1 MLTCIIIDDEQH
13 AIDLLKS
20 YIEKISFLTLKG
32 TFNNPLSAIPETDV
46 DIIFIDMHMP
56 QLSGMDF
63 IKLIRGKAKIIITSA
78 FPEYALESFEYEV
91 LDYLLKPISFD
102 RFLKAVQKAMN
113 QLAFAEE
120 DMQAKKHKNY
130 IVVKTDAKNKL
141 QKIELDEVV
150 YIEGMKNY
158 VTIHK
163 DQQQIMT
170 LLNMKDLESSLPRDQ
185 FIRVHKSYIISVD
198 KIKIIEGNQV
208 FLKGVKES
216 IPLSETYKQAFFD
229 LLKLTILGNKKPI

>member
-56 QLSGMDF
+56 QLSGMEF

-198 KIKIIEGNQV
+198 KIKIIEGNQI

-229 LLKLTILGNKKPI
+229 LLKQTILGNKKPI

>member
-32 TFNNPLSAIPETDV
+32 AFNNPLSAIPETDV

>member
-63 IKLIRGKAKIIITSA
+63 IKLIRSKAKIIITSA

-120 DMQAKKHKNY
+120 DMQAKKQKNY

-141 QKIELDEVV
+141 QKIELDEVI

-198 KIKIIEGNQV
+198 KIKIIEGNQI

-229 LLKLTILGNKKPI
+229 LLKLTILWNKKPI